1 MSELSSTLESF
12 ILLKILEF
20 YICLWVESFETT
32 FPWSLS
38 ADDYWVQ
45 GPAGAIAPC
54 SYIFPGSAKKAFGPK
69 AGVPSLG
76 N

>member
-1 MSELSSTLESF
+1 M
-12 ILLKILEF
+12 
-20 YICLWVESFETT
+20 ESFETT

-38 ADDYWVQ
+38 ADDYWFQ